1 MQPAKSSSIFNIAV
15 IVAALGYFVDIY
27 DLIIFGIVKNPS
39 LIDLGLTEKDALF
52 NTGNFILSM
61 QMAGMLI
68 GGIVWGVLG
77 DKKGRL
83 SILFMTILLYS
94 IANIANGFVTSIQQ
108 YAWLRF
114 IAGFGLSGEF
124 GLGVTLVSEV
134 MSKEKRGLGA
144 SIVSGIGILGAVL
157 AYFVAERF
165 SWRTA
170 YWAGGGLGLVLLFLR
185 IAVFES
191 GMYEKTRTQKV
202 SKGNFIALFTNK
214 TRFKKF
220 LFCTLLA
227 LPTWYTVSVL
237 TINAPSFAQDAL
249 SISGTVKGST
259 SVMLHYIGAA
269 IGSFLFGYLS
279 MLFKSRKKAII
290 LATSTIAALTAVYF
304 SLFGASSTLFYAVL
318 LLLGIPMGGL
328 WAIFVAAASEQFGT
342 NIRATVTT
350 TAPNFVRGAT
360 ILITFLLGTLT
371 PVVGLWTSGVIV
383 GVLFIG
389 IALWSVFLTEETYG
403 KDLDYIEALDQDHT
417 AAEQK
422 RK

>member
-1 MQPAKSSSIFNIAV
+1 MNGTQSHKLFNIVV

-39 LIDLGLTEKDALF
+39 LMDLGLSNSNDLF

-94 IANIANGFVTSIQQ
+94 ISNIANGFVTSIQQ

-157 AYFVAERF
+157 AFIVAERF
-165 SWRTA
+165 NWRTA
-170 YWAGGGLGLVLLFLR
+170 YWAGGGLGLILLFLR

-191 GMYEKTRTQKV
+191 GMFEKTKTQKV
-202 SKGNFIALFTNK
+202 SKGNFLALFTNK
-214 TRFKKF
+214 NRFRKF

-249 SISGTVKGST
+249 RITGTVKGST

-279 MLFKSRKKAII
+279 MILKSRKKAII
-290 LATSTIAALTAVYF
+290 LATSSIAVLTAVYF

-360 ILITFLLGTLT
+360 ILITFLLGSLT

-383 GVLFIG
+383 GIIFIG

-403 KDLDYIEALDQDHT
+403 KDLDYLEALD
-417 AAEQK
+417 
-422 RK
+422 

>member
-1 MQPAKSSSIFNIAV
+1 MNQAQSHKLFNIVV

-39 LIDLGLTEKDALF
+39 LIELGLTDKNALF
-52 NTGNFILSM
+52 NKGNFILSM

-83 SILFMTILLYS
+83 SMLFMTILLYS

-134 MSKEKRGLGA
+134 MSKERRGLGA

-157 AYFVAERF
+157 AFIVAERF
-165 SWRTA
+165 NWRMA
-170 YWAGGGLGLVLLFLR
+170 YLAGGGLGLVLLFLR

-191 GMYEKTRTQKV
+191 GMYEKTKTQKV
-202 SKGNFIALFTNK
+202 SKGNFMMLFTNK
-214 TRFKKF
+214 ARFRKF

-249 SISGTVKGST
+249 HISGTVKGST

-290 LATSTIAALTAVYF
+290 LATSSIAVLTAAYF
-304 SLFGASSTLFYAVL
+304 SLFGASSTLFYTVL

-383 GVLFIG
+383 GVIFIG
-389 IALWSVFLTEETYG
+389 VALWSVFLTEETYG
-403 KDLDYIEALDQDHT
+403 KDLDYVEAFD
-417 AAEQK
+417 
-422 RK
+422 

>member
-1 MQPAKSSSIFNIAV
+1 MKSSQSNRLLNIVV

-39 LIDLGLTEKDALF
+39 LTDLGLTDSADLF

-94 IANIANGFVTSIQQ
+94 IANIANGFVANIHQ

-157 AYFVAERF
+157 AFIVAERF
-165 SWRTA
+165 NWRTA
-170 YWAGGGLGLVLLFLR
+170 YFTGGALGLVLLVLR

-191 GMYEKTRTQKV
+191 GMYEKTKTQLI
-202 SKGNFIALFTNK
+202 SKGNFLALFTNRI
-214 TRFKKF
+214 RFRKF
-220 LFCTLLA
+220 VFCTLLA

-249 SISGTVKGST
+249 HINGAVKGST

-279 MLFKSRKKAII
+279 MRFKSRKKAII
-290 LATSTIAALTAVYF
+290 LASSSIAVLTAVYF
-304 SLFGASSTLFYAVL
+304 SLFGAPALFLYLTLLV
-318 LLLGIPMGGL
+318 LGIPMGGL

-360 ILITFLLGTLT
+360 ILMTFLLGAFR
-371 PVVGLWTSGVIV
+371 PVTGLWASGVIV

-389 IALWSVFLTEETYG
+389 VALISVFYTEETYG
-403 KDLDYIEALDQDHT
+403 KELDYIE
-417 AAEQK
+417 EI
-422 RK
+422 